1 MKGLISPFQ
10 NGKYMTNE
18 QIELFIDFSKDYGYY
33 LTHMGFEDT
42 PTALAV
48 YEGYFNTMGGKTTLI
63 MEPNRG
69 KIFSEIKYQID
80 ELCRILNYQKIIT
93 NQIRYLELENR
104 SYFKV
109 IKKPPLDLKGLGF
122 SHLLVQDGF
131 QDQKYFS
138 EYVYPIIAANRSKVS
153 IIIIP

>member
-1 MKGLISPFQ
+1 
-10 NGKYMTNE
+10 MTNE

-42 PTALAV
+42 PTSLAV
-48 YEGYFNTMGGKTTLI
+48 YEGYFNSMGGKTTLI

-69 KIFSEIKYQID
+69 KIFSEIKYQIN
-80 ELCRILNYQKIIT
+80 ELCRILNYTCIIE
-93 NQIRYLELENR
+93 NNIKSLKLENR

-109 IKKPPLDLKGLGF
+109 IKTPLDLKGWGF

-138 EYVYPIIAANRSKVS
+138 EYFYPIIAASRSKVS
-153 IIIIP
+153 IIITP